1 MWTSSLAWPRLA
13 KVLTVLVLDLLIS
26 VFATWLA
33 FSVRLDTPYLPT
45 KIAYGVFLLAFATQ
59 FASFLHFRL
68 YRVVFRYV
76 SLGSLLGMVRAVA
89 LHAAVL
95 LAALVVLRL
104 PEIPRS
110 LGLIQPI
117 IVLVLV
123 AASRA
128 VAGAL
133 LRDEALNELIEP
145 GNRARLLIY
154 GAGPAGVQTGMAI
167 AHSRNF
173 RLVGFVD
180 DDPQKRGR
188 TINGHHVY
196 PSEEIAEA
204 VEVQKVTD
212 ILLALPGITR
222 AQRNEIIDGLRQL
235 PVHTRTVP
243 AMSDLASGRVAVQ
256 DIQELDLEDLLG
268 REPVAPD
275 PELLAMNLAGK
286 VVLVTGAGGSIG
298 GELCRQIVCER
309 PTHLLLV
316 EHNEFG
322 LYSIHNELQAL
333 CRNRG
338 LDVELVPLLGSVRN
352 LRRIEEIFSF
362 YRPETVYHA
371 AAYKHVPMVEHNSA
385 EGIDN
390 NVFGTL
396 NVAATAIR
404 TGVRRFVLISTDK
417 AVRPTNVMGASK
429 RMAELILQALAAA
442 HQVDFGD
449 LAPGGV
455 PVDNRTCFAMVR
467 FGNVL
472 DSSGSVVPL
481 FRKQLEMGGPL
492 TVTHPEVT
500 RYFMTIPEA
509 AQLVLQAGAM
519 AVGGDV
525 FVLDMGEPVR
535 IFDLAQ
541 RMVSLSGLSVRDDEH
556 PWGDIEIAIT
566 GLRPGEKLYEE
577 LLIGDNPQAT
587 SHPRIMKA
595 REELVEWQELARQLR
610 VMRSAVEGNDIAQIR
625 AVLKALVAGYSG
637 SNDIVDHLT
646 PAAATRQEAAMLA

>member
-1 MWTSSLAWPRLA
+1 MWTSSLAWPRHT
-13 KVLTVLVLDLLIS
+13 KVLTVMVLDVLIS
-26 VFATWLA
+26 FFATWLA
-33 FSVRLDTPYLPT
+33 FSVRLDTPYMPT
-45 KIAYGVFLLAFATQ
+45 KVAYGVFLLALATQ
-59 FASFLHFRL
+59 FASFLYFRL
-68 YRVVFRYV
+68 YGVVFRYV
-76 SLGSLLGMVRAVA
+76 SLGSLLGLVRALSV
-89 LHAAVL
+89 HGAVL
-95 LAALVVLRL
+95 LAVLVVLRL

-128 VAGAL
+128 AAGAL

-145 GNRARLLIY
+145 GDRARLLIY
-154 GAGPAGVQTGMAI
+154 GAGSAGVQTAMAI

-196 PSEEIAEA
+196 PSAKIADA

-222 AQRNEIIDGLRQL
+222 TQRNEIIDGLRRL

-268 REPVAPD
+268 REAVAPD
-275 PELLAMNLAGK
+275 PELLAMNLQGK

-298 GELCRQIVCER
+298 GELCRQIVRER
-309 PTHLLLV
+309 PTRLLLV

-333 CRNRG
+333 CRNHG

-352 LRRIEEIFSF
+352 LRRIEEIFNF

-442 HQVDFGD
+442 ARVDFGD

-492 TVTHPEVT
+492 TVTHPDVT

-535 IFDLAQ
+535 IFDLAS
-541 RMVSLSGLSVRDDEH
+541 RMISLSGLTVRDAAH

-595 REELVEWQELARQLR
+595 REELVEWPELARQLR
-610 VMRSAVEGNDIAQIR
+610 VMRSAVERNDIAQIR

-637 SNDIVDHLT
+637 SNDIVDHLM
-646 PAAATRQEAAMLA
+646 PAAAQETAMLA